1 MIKKFVVAQ
10 DLTINEAVNQ
20 VIIQS
25 LAYFLLFA
33 FSLTLCVSNTTT
45 NE

>member
-1 MIKKFVVAQ
+1 MVKEIVVTQ
-10 DLTINEAVNQ
+10 GLTYEEVDQ

-33 FSLTLCVSNTTT
+33 FSLTLCLSTTIT